1 MGKYKLKKFI
11 KFVKNNN
18 TKTMD
23 KKLNLG
29 TALIGLAISLGTIYV
44 VAYVAGKGWEKGSK

>member
-1 MGKYKLKKFI
+1 MGKYKLKKLI

>member
-1 MGKYKLKKFI
+1 MGKYKLKKFVR
-11 KFVKNNN
+11 FVKNN
-18 TKTMD
+18 TTMD